1 MRALRYDGQHVLL
14 DPRAP
19 APTPEPGEALIR
31 PTRVAIGP
39 AEVAVCRG
47 EIPFT
52 GVLGSEFVGVV
63 ERVEGEEGGALVGA
77 RVVCSPTV
85 ASPACEMAR
94 RGLPEHSPERGVLG
108 LRARDGALAERV
120 RVPAMNLAPVPPAI
134 DDENAAMSVALGRAL
149 HLARMVATETKPY
162 ITILGD
168 NAIALLAAQALHA
181 INASVRVLGV
191 REARFSLCD
200 KWGIKH
206 RHVDDAGRRF
216 DQDVLLVCERT
227 PAMLDAAMGMIRPRG
242 RVVIS
247 GDPEP
252 MPGASEDLGLDVT
265 RLVEREIRVM
275 GARGGRPADALRAM
289 SKAARPFDLASL
301 VTRRARLDDAVGA
314 LRAASEPDA
323 LRVLVE
329 I

>member
-19 APTPEPGEALIR
+19 APTPEPGEALVR

-39 AEVAVCRG
+39 AEVAICRG

-63 ERVEGEEGGALVGA
+63 EHVEGEEQSALAGA
-77 RVVCSPTV
+77 RGVCSPTIV
-85 ASPACEMAR
+85 PPTCELAK
-94 RGLPEHSPERGVLG
+94 RGLPEHSPERTVMGVRG
-108 LRARDGALAERV
+108 RDGALCDRV
-120 RVPAMNLAPVPPAI
+120 CVPAINLAPVPPAI
-134 DDENAAMSVALGRAL
+134 DEESAAMSVVLSRAL

-168 NAIALLAAQALHA
+168 NAIALLAAQSLHA
-181 INASVRVLGV
+181 INASVRVLGT
-191 REARFSLCD
+191 REARFMLCE

-206 RHVDDAGRRF
+206 RHLDDAGRRF
-216 DQDVLLVCERT
+216 DQDVVLVCERT

-242 RVVIS
+242 RVVLS

-252 MPGASEDLGLDVT
+252 APGAAEDLGLDAT
-265 RLVEREIRVM
+265 RLVEQEIRVM

-289 SKAARPFDLASL
+289 TSAPRPFDLASL
-301 VTRRARLDDAVGA
+301 ITRRAKLDDGVSA
-314 LRAASEPDA
+314 LRAAGEPDA

-329 I
+329 V